1 MTSPNPAPAPLAPP
15 RPHPRWEIGAPRLE
29 ALGVG
34 KTFTIHA
41 RDQLALPVLSNAS
54 LSVAGGECAALIG
67 ASGAGK
73 STLMRILYGNYRVQT
88 GSIRVRLADRDQW
101 VDVAS
106 AEPHEILELRR
117 LTIGY
122 VSQFLEVI
130 PRVSTLDV
138 VAEPLL
144 DTGVSAANARE
155 AARLA
160 LTRLRIPERLW
171 ELSPLTFSGGE
182 RQRVNI
188 ARGLIRRAPCLLLD
202 EPTASLDAANRETV
216 LTMIEEA
223 KADGVAVIGIFHD
236 AEARRRV
243 CDREIDVT
251 QFSPA
256 IRAAAQ

>member
-1 MTSPNPAPAPLAPP
+1 MQLAQTPVTPATPGAK
-15 RPHPRWEIGAPRLE
+15 PRWEIGAPRIE
-29 ALGVG
+29 ARGVG
-34 KTFTIHA
+34 KTFTVHA
-41 RDQLALPVLSNAS
+41 RDQLALPVLQNAE

-73 STLMRILYGNYRVQT
+73 STLMRILYGNYRVHT
-88 GSIRVRLADRDQW
+88 GSIRVKRADANDW
-101 VDVAS
+101 VDVAC

-144 DTGVSAANARE
+144 ATGVSAANARE
-155 AARLA
+155 TAAA
-160 LTRLRIPERLW
+160 SLTRLRIPGRLW

-202 EPTASLDAANRETV
+202 EPTASLDAGNRETV

-251 QFSPA
+251 EFSPA
-256 IRAAAQ
+256 ARSAAL